1 MARSL
6 PRRKPQTARTG
17 GKDRSD
23 RATPSPPER
32 KPASHRT
39 TIVNRSI
46 IALWA
51 LDIRWF
57 LLPNTLRSEEAFI
70 LLFVDSGCR
79 FGPPKTLCSFS
90 R

>member
-57 LLPNTLRSEEAFI
+57 LLPNTHDRKKRSF
-70 LLFVDSGCR
+70 C
-79 FGPPKTLCSFS
+79 CSSTPVAASAHRRHFFHS
-90 R
+90 